1 MRFPAPALLV
11 GGGRRT
17 EARDEAEAGAGP
29 EGGVE
34 RGGAASTFV
43 KASADKWG

>member
-1 MRFPAPALLV
+1 MRFFVPPVLV
-11 GGGRRT
+11 GGLRRT

-34 RGGAASTFV
+34 RGGAASSFA
-43 KASADKWG
+43 KASADR